1 MFCVCGEV
9 RVPAEFV
16 QAGVYRCFLPP
27 HSPGLFLLYMS
38 LDGHKPISQVLNFE
52 YRSPQLH
59 APVASLEDKSKWE
72 EFQVQMRLAHLLF
85 SSFKG
90 LKILS
95 SKVPPNSLKEAKKF
109 ASKSTCISNSWAY
122 LFKSVG
128 DKRTSLPEAKDSFF
142 ELTLKSKLKE
152 WLLERVVEGSKT
164 TEYDVHGQGVIHL
177 CAMLGYTW
185 AILLFS
191 WSGLSLDFRD
201 KYGWTALHWAA
212 YYGRYESSSYH
223 IYQISMQLVRLSLY
237 ALYK

>member
-9 RVPAEFV
+9 RVHAEFV

-59 APVASLEDKSKWE
+59 APVASSEDKSKWE

-90 LKILS
+90 LNILS